1 MMSHT
6 QQQAIILRLE
16 VKQCTMETLMH
27 NTLFKGSNTMHQY
40 LDTTIQYQ
48 YLDTMMQNQYLDS
61 LIHYQYLDTIIQ
73 CQHLETMKQYQ
84 YLDTMKQQ
92 DTMIQYQYLDTF
104 PKYQHQDHLQ
114 YITIAPSP
122 QHPKLA
128 WMTST
133 GANTNQDHHK
143 DTQQGVN
150 SQTGMTKNMNRTG
163 QPFTT
168 LREDC
173 KVKLQTLIGPKE
185 RIITL
190 NNGKTSFEF

>member
-1 MMSHT
+1 
-6 QQQAIILRLE
+6 
-16 VKQCTMETLMH
+16 MH
-27 NTLFKGSNTMHQY
+27 NTPFKGFNTMHQY

-48 YLDTMMQNQYLDS
+48 CLDTMMQNQYLDS

-84 YLDTMKQQ
+84 YLDTMKQRQYQ
-92 DTMIQYQYLDTF
+92 DTMIQYQYLDTM
-104 PKYQHQDHLQ
+104 PKYQHQDHYQ
-114 YITIAPSP
+114 YLTIAPSP

-163 QPFTT
+163 QPITT
-168 LREDC
+168 FRKDC